1 MFIRCLNAK
10 QGFLS
15 FFVFQ
20 GGKLQ
25 VKSPPNGHLK
35 NVKTFFNIRFWIIT
49 GTLIEKK
56 IMLVLA
62 FSYSSTVNIDLHKKS
77 NGKLLFQY
85 NIGKHFFV

>member
-1 MFIRCLNAK
+1 MPNKDFCR
-10 QGFLS
+10 

-49 GTLIEKK
+49 GTLIEKNH
-56 IMLVLA
+56 VG
-62 FSYSSTVNIDLHKKS
+62 FSFFILINIYLYKKS

>member
-49 GTLIEKK
+49 GTLIEKNHVGFSFFILINSQHLLTQKVQRK
-56 IMLVLA
+56 ITLSVQ
-62 FSYSSTVNIDLHKKS
+62 HW
-77 NGKLLFQY
+77 
-85 NIGKHFFV
+85 